1 MFEVTEQYLDTAS
14 GFHVIKLRHGKT
26 EHIVQ
31 IAVGHDTC
39 PACGAVHPKTNIGEL
54 DPKAAVAQVIA
65 ELDYSQQNALA
76 YAKKHGLQIR

>member
-1 MFEVTEQYLDTAS
+1 VFEVTEQYLDTAS

-39 PACGAVHPKTNIGEL
+39 PACGRVAPKDNLGEL
-54 DPKAAVAQVIA
+54 DPKAMVQGVQDDMNKSLQAQ
-65 ELDYSQQNALA
+65 LA
-76 YAKKHGLQIR
+76 YAKKHGIPIR